1 MQYHTDDADDD
12 YDHDDTCNISNV
24 GVNDVEHSGKSLQVE
39 PSLWRRNID
48 LCFIMMTFNVVMT
61 HLEQK

>member
-1 MQYHTDDADDD
+1 MLSECQNTEADSYRCMQYHADDADDD

-39 PSLWRRNID
+39 PSL
-48 LCFIMMTFNVVMT
+48 
-61 HLEQK
+61 

>member
-1 MQYHTDDADDD
+1 MQYHADDDDDDDHDHDYDDHDDVDDD

-39 PSLWRRNID
+39 PSL
-48 LCFIMMTFNVVMT
+48 
-61 HLEQK
+61 